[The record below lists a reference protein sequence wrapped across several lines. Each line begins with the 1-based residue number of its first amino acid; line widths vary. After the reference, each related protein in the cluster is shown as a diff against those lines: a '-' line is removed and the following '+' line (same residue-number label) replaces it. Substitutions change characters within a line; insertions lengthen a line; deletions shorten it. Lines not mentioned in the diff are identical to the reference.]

1 MARGTKPSDINAAV
15 RSKQALELRKQGAT
29 LEEIAHSCGYQ
40 DKSGAW
46 RAIKRELD
54 RLPAPAV
61 DEWRKVQ
68 LSRLEQMHSEC
79 WLLAMD
85 RKNKGRLFA
94 MDRLLM
100 VNQAINKL
108 LGLDIAKDGNI
119 ALAQTIIR
127 EVPPGYLSPPPELT
141 TEAQPS

>member
-46 RAIKRELD
+46 RAIKR
-54 RLPAPAV
+54 
-61 DEWRKVQ
+61 
-68 LSRLEQMHSEC
+68 EC